1 MGKVKVGATSKPNK
15 VTIQNGSDT
24 TPVTFTSI
32 AATGDFAMVNGC
44 GATLRPKG
52 KCEVTVRFTPTELGA
67 SFGVLTIKSNANNP
81 EAVVNLSGTG
91 TEPKR

>member
-1 MGKVKVGATSKPNK
+1 MGKVREGAVSKPRK

-32 AATGDFAMVNGC
+32 VADGDFSIVNGC

-52 KCEVTVRFTPTELGA
+52 QCKVTVRFTPTAPGP
-67 SFGVLTIKSNANNP
+67 SYGVLTITSNANNP
-81 EAVVNLSGTG
+81 QAVVNMSGTG
-91 TEPKR
+91 AKPKR